1 MTMPSFKQVES
12 NCSKKEPCEWGCS
25 WIIKFCHCLDF
36 GYHKCGVIF
45 LIRTQSGCTLCMH
58 EEKNLWSEQ
67 LLILFLKELI
77 FFFFQEEIA
86 SLLNAGKL
94 VNFFPVKMFSFIS
107 TPVKCRLKYGC

>member
-12 NCSKKEPCEWGCS
+12 NCSKKEPCERGCS

-36 GYHKCGVIF
+36 GYHKYGIIF

-67 LLILFLKELI
+67 LLILFLKEII
-77 FFFFQEEIA
+77 FFFF
-86 SLLNAGKL
+86 SRRDS
-94 VNFFPVKMFSFIS
+94 FSFKFRKVS
-107 TPVKCRLKYGC
+107 KFFSGQNVFLYFDPCKV